1 MIRTFLFLA
10 FALFFS
16 TPDMTTQSPS
26 PILVELFTSEG
37 CSSCPPA
44 DRLLQQIDQSQP
56 VAGAQII
63 VLSEHVDYWN
73 SIGWKDPY
81 SAEFFSKRQ
90 GAYASHFGSSGVY
103 TPQMVVDGTA
113 EFVGS
118 DSNLANRA
126 MEKARSTA
134 KILVH
139 LSSMTVD
146 KGTLHAHVL
155 AAASPKPADVFFVI
169 AFSHAESQVS
179 RGENS
184 GRHLTHVAVVQQLEK
199 IGSLEPGKEFAKDV
213 ELKLPP
219 GADPSNLRAIAFV
232 QEPGPGRVL
241 GATLEHLQKSKS

>member
-1 MIRTFLFLA
+1 MMLNLA
-10 FALFFS
+10 MTLLLATLS
-16 TPDMTTQSPS
+16 ATPDLTQNAS

-44 DRLLQQIDQSQP
+44 DRLLQQLDQSQSIG
-56 VAGAQII
+56 GAQVI

-81 SAEFFSKRQ
+81 SSEFFSKRQ
-90 GAYASHFGSSGVY
+90 GAYASHFGTSSVY
-103 TPQMVVDGTA
+103 TPQMVVDGSA

-126 MEKARSTA
+126 LEKARSAA
-134 KILVH
+134 KISLQ
-139 LSSMTVD
+139 LSSVTVE
-146 KGTLHAHVL
+146 KGTLRAHVL
-155 AAASPKPADVFFVI
+155 AEVSPKPADVFFVI
-169 AFSHAESQVS
+169 ALSHAESQVS

-199 IGSLEPGKEFAKDV
+199 IGSMEPGKEFVKDV

-219 GADPSNLRAIAFV
+219 GADSSNLRAIAFI
-232 QEPGPGRVL
+232 QEFGPGRVL
-241 GATLEHLQKSKS
+241 GATLKRLQK